1 MRSRAQLELDARLRE
16 VSEAATRL
24 PSLVARGGREE
35 RARLVEAH
43 RLGRRFVPSWST
55 PADPVAPTVRHALAH
70 ARRLVGDGP
79 LGGLYQAR
87 LDELEL
93 ELDLRDALGSP
104 RTVRALARRRWPTG
118 ASRPLT
124 TGARASG
131 ATLREVASAL
141 LDEVAPDDEEPAS
154 VPAAGPGS
162 LQELV
167 LGLAALAGLTIKVS
181 IEPGLVARA
190 AAGERT
196 VFLADTRFGE
206 REARRLAVHEVLGHL
221 VAAANARSQPLALLS
236 VGTAGAFED
245 QEGLALAL
253 EELAG
258 LLDARRVRTFA
269 ARVLATDAVH
279 EGADPNDV
287 VTLLVGE
294 RGLSVD
300 DAIAI
305 TERSFRGGGLTRDA
319 SYLFGWMRVRRALRR
334 ADTTIDELR
343 WGKVALDA
351 LPALRALREAGVLRE
366 PGPHRPSLASN
377 LDATGPGTSSFTSP
391 PSVAA
396 SLMRFEET

>member
-55 PADPVAPTVRHALAH
+55 PAEPVAPAARHALAH
-70 ARRLVGDGP
+70 ARRLTGDGP
-79 LGGLYQAR
+79 LGALYRAR

-118 ASRPLT
+118 ASRPFA
-124 TGARASG
+124 ARASG
-131 ATLREVASAL
+131 PSLREVADAL
-141 LDEVAPDDEEPAS
+141 LDEVALDEEERAS
-154 VPAAGPGS
+154 VPASGPGS
-162 LQELV
+162 LQERV
-167 LGLAALAGLTIKVS
+167 LALAARAGLTIKVS

>member
-1 MRSRAQLELDARLRE
+1 MRSRAQLEFDARLRE

-55 PADPVAPTVRHALAH
+55 PADPVAPAVRHALAH
-70 ARRLVGDGP
+70 ARRLVGEGP
-79 LGGLYQAR
+79 LGALYQAR

-118 ASRPLT
+118 
-124 TGARASG
+124 GARPFATGG
-131 ATLREVASAL
+131 ATLREVADVL
-141 LDEVAPDDEEPAS
+141 LDEVAPDEEERAS

-196 VFLADTRFGE
+196 VFLADTLFGE

-245 QEGLALAL
+245 QEGLALCL

-294 RGLSVD
+294 RGMSVD

-334 ADTTIDELR
+334 GDTTIDELR

-351 LPALRALREAGVLRE
+351 LPALRALRETGVLRE

>member
-55 PADPVAPTVRHALAH
+55 PADPVAPAARHALAH
-70 ARRLVGDGP
+70 ARRLAGDGT
-79 LGGLYQAR
+79 LGASYRAR

-118 ASRPLT
+118 ASRPF
-124 TGARASG
+124 ASKSG
-131 ATLREVASAL
+131 PTLREVADAL
-141 LDEVAPDDEEPAS
+141 LDEVAPEEDERPS
-154 VPAAGPGS
+154 VPASGPGS
-162 LQELV
+162 LQERM
-167 LGLAALAGLTIKVS
+167 LALASRAGLTIKVS

-245 QEGLALAL
+245 QEGLALCL

-287 VTLLVGE
+287 VALLVGE
-294 RGLSVD
+294 RGLGVD

-343 WGKVALDA
+343 WGKVGLDA
-351 LPALRALREAGVLRE
+351 LPALRALHEAGALRE

>member
-55 PADPVAPTVRHALAH
+55 PADPVAPAARHALAH
-70 ARRLVGDGP
+70 ARRLAGDGP
-79 LGGLYQAR
+79 LGALYRAR

-93 ELDLRDALGSP
+93 ELDLRDALGTP

-118 ASRPLT
+118 ASRPFAT
-124 TGARASG
+124 SASG
-131 ATLREVASAL
+131 PTLREVADAL
-141 LDEVAPDDEEPAS
+141 LDEVAPDEEERAS
-154 VPAAGPGS
+154 VPASGPGS

-351 LPALRALREAGVLRE
+351 LPALRALRDACVLRE

-396 SLMRFEET
+396 SLMRFEDT

>member
-1 MRSRAQLELDARLRE
+1 
-16 VSEAATRL
+16 
-24 PSLVARGGREE
+24 
-35 RARLVEAH
+35 
-43 RLGRRFVPSWST
+43 
-55 PADPVAPTVRHALAH
+55 VAPAVRHALTH

-79 LGGLYQAR
+79 LGALYQAR

-93 ELDLRDALGSP
+93 ELDLRDALGTP

-118 ASRPLT
+118 ASRPFA
-124 TGARASG
+124 ARASG
-131 ATLREVASAL
+131 PTLREVADAL
-141 LDEVAPDDEEPAS
+141 LDEVAPDEEERAS
-154 VPAAGPGS
+154 VPASGPGS
-162 LQELV
+162 LQERV
-167 LGLAALAGLTIKVS
+167 LALAARAGLTIKVS

>member
-1 MRSRAQLELDARLRE
+1 MSRSRAQLELDAQLRQI
-16 VSEAATRL
+16 SEAATRL
-24 PSLVARGGREE
+24 PSLVARGGDEE
-35 RARLVEAH
+35 RARLIDAH
-43 RLGRRFVPSWST
+43 QRGRRLTPSWST
-55 PADPVAPTVRHALAH
+55 PADPVAPEVRLALGR
-70 ARRLVGDGP
+70 ARRLAGEGP
-79 LGGLYQAR
+79 LGALYFAR

-118 ASRPLT
+118 KS
-124 TGARASG
+124 
-131 ATLREVASAL
+131 TLRPNGPTLRDVADAL
-141 LDEVAPDDEEPAS
+141 LDEVPSEDAETPS
-154 VPAAGPGS
+154 VPAAGKGS
-162 LQELV
+162 LAERM
-167 LGLAALAGLTIKVS
+167 LALASRAGLTIKVS

-236 VGTAGAFED
+236 VGTAGSFAD
-245 QEGLALAL
+245 QEGLALSL

-269 ARVLATDAVH
+269 ARVVATDAVH
-279 EGADPNDV
+279 DGADPNDV
-287 VTLLVGE
+287 VALFVRE
-294 RGLSVD
+294 RGLSAA
-300 DAIAI
+300 DAIAV

-319 SYLFGWMRVRRALRR
+319 SYLHGWMRVRRALRR
-334 ADTTIDELR
+334 QETTIDELR
-343 WGKVALDA
+343 WGKVGLDA
-351 LPALRALREAGVLRE
+351 LPSLRALLEAGALRE
-366 PGPHRPSLASN
+366 PGPHRPSLASS

>member
-55 PADPVAPTVRHALAH
+55 PADPVAPTARHALAH
-70 ARRLVGDGP
+70 ARRLAGDGP
-79 LGGLYQAR
+79 LGASYLAR

-118 ASRPLT
+118 ASRPFAT
-124 TGARASG
+124 DARAVG
-131 ATLREVASAL
+131 PTLREVADAL
-141 LDEVAPDDEEPAS
+141 LDEVVPDEEERPS
-154 VPAAGPGS
+154 VPASGPGS
-162 LQELV
+162 LQERV
-167 LGLAALAGLTIKVS
+167 LALAARAGLTIKVS

-287 VTLLVGE
+287 VTLLVSE

-334 ADTTIDELR
+334 ADTTVDELR

-396 SLMRFEET
+396 SLMRFEDT

>member
-1 MRSRAQLELDARLRE
+1 MRSRAQLELDARVRE

-55 PADPVAPTVRHALAH
+55 PADPVTPAVRHALAH
-70 ARRLVGDGP
+70 ARRLAGDGP
-79 LGGLYQAR
+79 LGALYHAR

-118 ASRPLT
+118 AARPF
-124 TGARASG
+124 AAG
-131 ATLREVASAL
+131 ATSLREVADVL
-141 LDEVAPDDEEPAS
+141 LDEVAPDEEERAS
-154 VPAAGPGS
+154 VPASGPGS

-167 LGLAALAGLTIKVS
+167 LGLAALAGLTIKVV

-196 VFLADTRFGE
+196 VFLADARFGE
-206 REARRLAVHEVLGHL
+206 REARRLAVHEVFGHL

-334 ADTTIDELR
+334 GDTTIDELR
-343 WGKVALDA
+343 WGKVSLDA
-351 LPALRALREAGVLRE
+351 LPALRALHEAGSLRA

-396 SLMRFEET
+396 SLMRFEDT